1 MKNCK
6 LKIIGTNNSTKHL
19 DGKILSGDCGFL
31 IKTGFLKEL
40 VLDDQKFIFDVKSI
54 ELIDFDVFL
63 KGFISDENKN
73 VGRVV
78 MKYLPKID

>member
-1 MKNCK
+1 MKSCK

-40 VLDDQKFIFDVKSI
+40 ILDDQKLIFDVKSI
-54 ELIDFDVFL
+54 ELIDSDVFL
-63 KGFISDENKN
+63 KGFISDEKKN

-78 MKYLPKID
+78 MKYLSKID

>member
-6 LKIIGTNNSTKHL
+6 LKIIGINNSTKHL

-40 VLDDQKFIFDVKSI
+40 FLDDEKFVFDVKSI
-54 ELIDFDVFL
+54 ELVDSDVFL

-78 MKYLPKID
+78 MKYLS